1 MDELQK
7 ISAEIL
13 DIFNNKIER
22 LSKEQAEVLN
32 LHNNSMNFYVELGD
46 PQKAMWEA
54 KQTLKYLIEIT
65 NDG

>member
-13 DIFNNKIER
+13 DIFNNKIES

-32 LHNNSMNFYVELGD
+32 LHNNSMNFCVELGD

>member
-65 NDG
+65 HDG

>member
-13 DIFNNKIER
+13 DIFNNKIES

-32 LHNNSMNFYVELGD
+32 LHNNSMNFYIQLGD
-46 PQKAMWEA
+46 SQKAMWEA
-54 KQTLKYLIEIT
+54 KETLKYLTQIT
-65 NDG
+65 ND